1 MKLLILPGDGIGP
14 EIMFQNLRALQSLE
28 KKLNLNIQF
37 DERLIGLSALKLKQS
52 TFPGEVLT
60 AAKNADATV
69 LGPVSTFQYP
79 PKNEG
84 GVSPSSTLRIELD
97 LYANIRPNRTR
108 PNIPSV
114 VKEMDMVIVR
124 ENTEG
129 FYADRN
135 MFLGLGEFMPTEKL
149 ALSIRK
155 ITYEGSRRISEKAF
169 EISMKRRKKVTI
181 VHKANVLKVTD
192 GLFLNVA
199 KEVAKNYPDVEVEDL
214 IVDAAAAH
222 IIRRSQ
228 DFDVLLTTN
237 MYGDILSDEAAELSG
252 GLGLGGSINIGD
264 NHGIAQAAHGSAPD
278 IEGKG
283 IANPTALMMSTASLL
298 DWLGEKRQRKDLRLA
313 AKKFVQAVDE
323 VLSDSK
329 NHTPDLG
336 GTSSTREFGNGV
348 VAKIN
353 Q

>member
-1 MKLLILPGDGIGP
+1 MRMLVLPGDGIGP
-14 EIMFQNLRALQSLE
+14 EIMAQNSRVLQTLN
-28 KKLNLNIQF
+28 KKYRLGIIF
-37 DERLIGLSALKLKQS
+37 DERTIGLTALKQKDS
-52 TFPGEVLT
+52 TFPEEVLN
-60 AAKNADATV
+60 AAKNADATI

-79 PKNEG
+79 SKEEG
-84 GVSPSSTLRIELD
+84 GVSTSATLRIELD
-97 LYANIRPNRTR
+97 IYANIRPNRTR
-108 PNIPSV
+108 GNVPSV
-114 VKEMDMVIVR
+114 IKQMDMVIVR

-135 MFLGLGEFMPTEKL
+135 MFLGSGEFMPTKDI
-149 ALSIRK
+149 ALSVRK
-155 ITYEGSRRISEKAF
+155 ITFNGSQRIAKKAF
-169 EISMKRRKKVTI
+169 EISIRRRKKVTI
-181 VHKANVLKVTD
+181 VHKANVLKMTD
-192 GLFLNVA
+192 GLFLA
-199 KEVAKNYPDVEVEDL
+199 AAREVAEGYPDVEVEDL

-252 GLGLGGSINIGD
+252 GLGLGGSINVGD
-264 NHGIAQAAHGSAPD
+264 SRGIAQAAHGSAPD

-298 DWLGEKRQRKDLRLA
+298 DWLGERHQRLDFRLA
-313 AKKFVQAVDE
+313 AEQFNRAVDE
-323 VLSDSK
+323 VLSDPV

-336 GTSSTREFGNGV
+336 GRNSTIQFGNEV
-348 VAKIN
+348 IAKID

>member
-1 MKLLILPGDGIGP
+1 MKILILPGDGIGP

-28 KKLNLNIQF
+28 KNLNLNIEF

-52 TFPGEVLT
+52 TFPDEVLI
-60 AAKNADATV
+60 AAKRSDATI

-79 PKNEG
+79 PRNEG

-97 LYANIRPNRTR
+97 LYANIRPNCTR

-252 GLGLGGSINIGD
+252 GLGLGGSVNAGD
-264 NHGIAQAAHGSAPD
+264 KHGIAQAAHGSAPD
-278 IEGKG
+278 IAGLG
-283 IANPTALMMSTASLL
+283 IGNPVALMNSVTMLL
-298 DWLGEKRQRKDLRLA
+298 EWLGGRKGRSDLIKA
-313 AKKFVQAVDE
+313 GKHF
-323 VLSDSK
+323 SDAIDK
-329 NHTPDLG
+329 ALQDPVNHTPDLG
-336 GTSSTREFGNGV
+336 GKAKTQEVGIA
-348 VAKIN
+348 VASQIRS
-353 Q
+353 